1 MAIKV
6 QEYQLL
12 QDFRKEGAARAER
25 LSQYQKDAASAH
37 ARLQELQTQYEHTF
51 TESVKQGT
59 DATAQL
65 DKISDDIAL
74 QKELITRRERDLKLV
89 HQAMPET
96 IISSVEVVEKYKPE
110 YADGVRVEFED
121 KVNPKLQLARDLI
134 LSCIDDHKEY
144 SSAYNDI
151 YREITDL
158 VTANHQAGKTRYIMS
173 QIHPTDSAR
182 VFGATGTIS
191 GVRKMLEQVSQYTF
205 GQTPNDYKYIDVAPT
220 TNTTEKAGK

>member
-6 QEYQLL
+6 QEYLLL
-12 QDFRKEGAARAER
+12 QEFKREGAERAAK
-25 LSQYQKDAASAH
+25 LLQFQKDAESARS
-37 ARLQELQTQYEHTF
+37 RLRELQTQYEQTF
-51 TESVKQGT
+51 TESVKHGT

-65 DKISDDIAL
+65 VKIDDDIAL
-74 QKELITRRERDLKLV
+74 QKEVVTRRERDLTLA

-96 IISSVEVVEKYKPE
+96 IISSVEVIEKYKPE
-110 YADGVRVEFED
+110 YADGVRAELED

-158 VTANHQAGKTRYIMS
+158 VTANHQAGKTRYIMT
-173 QIHPTDSAR
+173 QIHPTDSAQ

-191 GVRKMLEQVSQYTF
+191 GVRKLLEQVSQYTF
-205 GQTPNDYKYIDVAPT
+205 GNKPRDYKYIDVVPT
-220 TNTTEKAGK
+220 TTEKVGK